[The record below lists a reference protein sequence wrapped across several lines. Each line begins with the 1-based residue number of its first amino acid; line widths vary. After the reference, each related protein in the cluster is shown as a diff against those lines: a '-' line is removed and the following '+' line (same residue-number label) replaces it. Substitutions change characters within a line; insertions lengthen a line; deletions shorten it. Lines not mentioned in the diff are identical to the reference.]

1 MRPRVPLAPSLSE
14 PGSSANHLKKQ
25 LKEQKEGAE
34 HPSGQERG
42 GDLQAESS
50 TLHFQAFGSL
60 HRVLWDEAELFVIP
74 ARPGGWFPQT
84 HLVQVFQAVFV
95 HCKEARKGK

>member
-42 GDLQAESS
+42 GASEREEGTSRLRAALCISRLLEVSTGSS
-50 TLHFQAFGSL
+50 GM
-60 HRVLWDEAELFVIP
+60 
-74 ARPGGWFPQT
+74 RPS
-84 HLVQVFQAVFV
+84 
-95 HCKEARKGK
+95 CS